1 MTYAEETLPYKHYQR
16 VRGNTLS
23 PLMVLAVPQDLI
35 RNEKQLYRALYS
47 KLWKLPMD
55 KVN

>member
-1 MTYAEETLPYKHYQR
+1 MLRRPHPVRSYQR

-23 PLMVLAVPQDLI
+23 PLMVLAVSQRLI
-35 RNEKQLYRALYS
+35 GNEKQLYGALYS
-47 KLWKLPMD
+47 ELWKLQID